1 MTPLLKDERALA
13 TVSARPWIFCQLGA
27 REHYS
32 IPRGLHQRGL
42 LAGLVTEAWVPPN
55 SVLARIGGEF
65 GERLRQRYDR
75 GLADADVRHW
85 SASAVGYELY
95 ASISKSRNSWNSI
108 IARNDW
114 FQARAVKHLNAIARH
129 NDQKSCPVVFAY
141 SYAARQILQAARER
155 GCTTVLGQIDPGP
168 VEERIVSEVCL
179 RRGHQIDSTQCI
191 PESYWDDWREE
202 CEISDRIIVNSTW
215 TQEALIEEGISSAKI
230 HIVPVAYDPP
240 DDSYQFKR
248 TYPAVFDHSRP
259 LRVLF
264 LGSLIPRKGIRE
276 MLDATLLMRA
286 APVEFQFVG
295 ALGTELGI
303 KLTENHRVHWMGPV
317 ARQRVKDFYKNADL
331 FILPTHSDGFGLTQL
346 EAMAWGLPVIASRN
360 CGDVVKDKVNGL
372 IIPKVTGEAIA
383 EAIEWC
389 IEDAERLRQM
399 SDRALRTSNKFRSDN
414 VMSQLLRCAGE
425 SVLAG

>member
-1 MTPLLKDERALA
+1 LSGTSL
-13 TVSARPWIFCQLGA
+13 SAPKGTRSWICCQLGA
-27 REHYS
+27 RDHYS
-32 IPRGLHQRGL
+32 VPRGLHQRGL
-42 LAGLVTEAWVPPN
+42 LKGLITEAWVPPN
-55 SVLARIGGEF
+55 SAFARLPGDL
-65 GERLRQRYDR
+65 GERLRQRYDEV
-75 GLADADVRHW
+75 LADANVLH
-85 SASAVGYELY
+85 SSVSTVGYEAR
-95 ASISKSRNSWNSI
+95 ASFAKSDNIWDSI
-108 IARNDW
+108 IARNNW
-114 FQARAVKHLNAIARH
+114 FQAKAIRHLTSLIR
-129 NDQKSCPVVFAY
+129 NDDQGSSQVVFAY
-141 SYAARQILQAARER
+141 SYAAREILRSAREL

-168 VEERIVSEVCL
+168 VEEKIVAEVYR
-179 RRGHQIDSTQCI
+179 RRGNPLPNQQRV
-191 PESYWDDWREE
+191 PESYWEAWREE
-202 CEISDRIIVNSTW
+202 CDLCHGVIVNSAW
-215 TQEALIEEGISSAKI
+215 TRKALVAEGVNAGKI
-230 HIVPVAYDPP
+230 HIVPLAYDPP
-240 DDSYQFKR
+240 EQAVRFQR
-248 TYPAVFDHSRP
+248 AYPRSFSTSRP

-399 SDRALRTSNKFRSDN
+399 SDRALRTSNKFGSDN

-425 SVLAG
+425 SVLAR

>member
-1 MTPLLKDERALA
+1 LSGTSL
-13 TVSARPWIFCQLGA
+13 SAPKGTRSWICCQLGA
-27 REHYS
+27 RDHYS
-32 IPRGLHQRGL
+32 VPRGLHQRGL
-42 LAGLVTEAWVPPN
+42 LKGLITEAWVPPN
-55 SVLARIGGEF
+55 SAFARLPGDL
-65 GERLRQRYDR
+65 GERLRQRYDEV
-75 GLADADVRHW
+75 LADANVLH
-85 SASAVGYELY
+85 SSVSTVGYEAR
-95 ASISKSRNSWNSI
+95 ASFAKSDNIWDSI
-108 IARNDW
+108 IARNNW
-114 FQARAVKHLNAIARH
+114 FQAKAIRHLTSLIR
-129 NDQKSCPVVFAY
+129 NDDQGSSQVVFAY
-141 SYAARQILQAARER
+141 SYAAREILRSAREL

-168 VEERIVSEVCL
+168 VEERIVAEVYR
-179 RRGHQIDSTQCI
+179 RRGNPLPNQQRV
-191 PESYWDDWREE
+191 PESYWEAWREE
-202 CEISDRIIVNSTW
+202 CDLCHGVIVNSAW
-215 TQEALIEEGISSAKI
+215 TRKALVAEGVNAGKI
-230 HIVPVAYDPP
+230 HIVPLAYDPP
-240 DDSYQFKR
+240 EQAVRFQR
-248 TYPAVFDHSRP
+248 AYPRSFSTSRP